1 MWASHPAGEVV
12 AIGFR
17 VIKVTILHS
26 CILFVGISFC
36 LAFAALSRTMFAR
49 LSLRFFLLYLF
60 LEALNFTFE
69 WLLVHPASPYKA
81 MWLALMMA
89 SYFLMAPCVWLF
101 ACEIHQ
107 NKPPRIW
114 PPAWRQTAVVALG
127 CVLMVPLLFASHA
140 GTLLDDPSI
149 PRTALS
155 QWIHITMVG
164 AVLLFLLQVPWYLMR
179 CLRLFRERVRINKFL
194 FSSIDEPAL
203 NALRALMWV
212 MVGNGVLGLARTLH
226 VMIFDPSKYWE
237 VFFSASEV
245 AVTLVALYVIF
256 KRSWQYS
263 TDDQQLL
270 QSVVPQVQELSP
282 SDNKKYAKSSLDENT
297 RKRVL
302 NKIIV
307 QFEAEKIYRKSS
319 LKLQHLCDATGESA
333 HYVSQVINQDL
344 NMSFFDLVNHHRI
357 EEAKVRLKQE
367 EKASVLDIALDVG
380 FNSKSTFNKVFKTS
394 TGQTPTGYRAG

>member
-1 MWASHPAGEVV
+1 
-12 AIGFR
+12 
-17 VIKVTILHS
+17 
-26 CILFVGISFC
+26 
-36 LAFAALSRTMFAR
+36 
-49 LSLRFFLLYLF
+49 
-60 LEALNFTFE
+60 
-69 WLLVHPASPYKA
+69 
-81 MWLALMMA
+81 
-89 SYFLMAPCVWLF
+89 
-101 ACEIHQ
+101 
-107 NKPPRIW
+107 
-114 PPAWRQTAVVALG
+114 
-127 CVLMVPLLFASHA
+127 
-140 GTLLDDPSI
+140 
-149 PRTALS
+149 
-155 QWIHITMVG
+155 
-164 AVLLFLLQVPWYLMR
+164 MR

-270 QSVVPQVQELSP
+270 QSLVPQVQELSP

-357 EEAKVRLKQE
+357 EEAKIRLKQE